1 MYNWGVWTT
10 RVFVRDSFKSL
21 FPASLTSPKKMD
33 LAKWMGE
40 LVFGM
45 RIFFREKNAADDTN
59 LVKCLIPKLP
69 LKVSWWNGM
78 QRHQYVRTVP
88 FFPVLVD
95 EVVGVWKYNTTGNE
109 ELNTASPVLQALK
122 QSDTDVPK
130 EANNGV
136 MELIRLSN
144 L

>member
-1 MYNWGVWTT
+1 
-10 RVFVRDSFKSL
+10 
-21 FPASLTSPKKMD
+21 
-33 LAKWMGE
+33 
-40 LVFGM
+40 
-45 RIFFREKNAADDTN
+45 
-59 LVKCLIPKLP
+59 
-69 LKVSWWNGM
+69 M

-88 FFPVLVD
+88 FFPVFVD